1 MSEKKRN
8 SYIDAIDYYQDILR
22 IVRDYNYDFQC
33 ISEYDSVY
41 QDILDYQE
49 NDFEDFKSYADF
61 ERFIDYLKD
70 LIIVGLKLKD

>member
-33 ISEYDSVY
+33 ISEFDSVY

-49 NDFEDFKSYADF
+49 NEFEDFKSDADF
-61 ERFIDYLKD
+61 KEFIDYLKD
-70 LIIVGLKLKD
+70 LIIGGLKIKD

>member
-1 MSEKKRN
+1 MSEDKRN

-22 IVRDYNYDFQC
+22 VVKDYHYDYLS

-49 NDFEDFKSYADF
+49 NDFEDFKSDADF
-61 ERFIDYLKD
+61 KEFIDYLKD
-70 LIIVGLKLKD
+70 LIIVGLKIKD